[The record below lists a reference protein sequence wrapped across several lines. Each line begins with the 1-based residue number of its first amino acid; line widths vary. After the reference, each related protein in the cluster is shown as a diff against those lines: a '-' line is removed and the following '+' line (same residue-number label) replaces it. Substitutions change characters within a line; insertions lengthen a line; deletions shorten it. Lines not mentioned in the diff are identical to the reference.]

1 MSAPGLHLIVLLS
14 LLSVGGG
21 CELEQASLEYWAQV
35 EEIYN
40 QDTLPHTLL
49 SAAQQM
55 NSQTYETFFDYCACK
70 HDIFITKET
79 ICKYVFHTSNSQQR
93 TNNTEQIRN
102 IQLPNYEVKPLAK
115 DREREKEREMII

>member
-1 MSAPGLHLIVLLS
+1 MSSPWLNLIFLLS
-14 LLSVGGG
+14 LLRVGGG
-21 CELEQASLEYWAQV
+21 CELEQASMEYWAQV

-40 QDTLPHTLL
+40 QDRFPDSLL

-55 NSQTYETFFDYCACK
+55 NSQTYATFFDYCACK

-93 TNNTEQIRN
+93 TNNTEPIIN
-102 IQLPNYEVKPLAK
+102 IQLPNYEV
-115 DREREKEREMII
+115 DFS